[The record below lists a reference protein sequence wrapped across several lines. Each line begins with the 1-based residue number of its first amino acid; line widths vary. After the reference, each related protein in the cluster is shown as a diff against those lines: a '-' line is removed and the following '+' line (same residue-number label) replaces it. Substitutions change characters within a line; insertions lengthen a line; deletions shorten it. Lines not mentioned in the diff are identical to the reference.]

1 MKKLIIALV
10 ALVVFVANTN
20 AQQKKPQF
28 SWSKKYMNEIGL
40 SEEQQTKVDSVKS
53 ASNAEMQPVRSDAS
67 MPEDT
72 RKTKL
77 QEMQKKRLAAIES
90 FLTDEQKK
98 KAEEIKARIK
108 KENEGGR

>member
-10 ALVVFVANTN
+10 ALVVFAANTN

-53 ASNAEMQPVRSDAS
+53 ASNAEMQAVRSDAA
-67 MPEDT
+67 MPEDAK
-72 RKTKL
+72 KTKL
-77 QEMQKKRLAAIES
+77 QEMQKKRLAAIDG

-98 KAEEIKARIK
+98 KVDEIKARIK